1 MKSKQIPTSLP
12 KGIGC
17 QNGDVSQSQ
26 VVEALGGNVEEFVK
40 TVVKLVRKIPT
51 STWEIWT
58 GNYVEF
64 LSSVA
69 VGTEHVGAFLQNF
82 ELCLL
87 NLI

>member
-17 QNGDVSQSQ
+17 QSEEISQSQ
-26 VVEALGGNVEEFVK
+26 VVDALGENAEEFVK
-40 TVVKLVRKIPT
+40 TVVKLVKKIPT
-51 STWEIWT
+51 STWEIWI

-69 VGTEHVGAFLQNF
+69 VGTENVGAFLQNF
-82 ELCLL
+82 EHCLL